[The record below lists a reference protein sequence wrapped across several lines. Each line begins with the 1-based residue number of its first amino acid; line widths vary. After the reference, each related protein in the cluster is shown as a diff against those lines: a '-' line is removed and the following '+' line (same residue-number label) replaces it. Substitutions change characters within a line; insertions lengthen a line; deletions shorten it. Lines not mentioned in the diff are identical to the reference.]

1 LGTVVTVIKELS
13 ASETSKRLPA
23 GSSGHV
29 IQINAVGD
37 ARIQFVGVSGVTAEW
52 VRKQE
57 FDKLSCAS
65 SSRIQWKDNLR
76 SALNDASSRWS
87 ARRTHFTLHE
97 HLEQRLFAAVKA
109 VWTVEKKTV
118 TDLVMKACRDSIL
131 KQREH
136 WVQTVLLTDQQIKD
150 AAVKESNVTS
160 RRDHLDETIAAMK
173 ESLRILDS
181 IMFTTTFDAQTP
193 Q

>member
-1 LGTVVTVIKELS
+1 M
-13 ASETSKRLPA
+13 
-23 GSSGHV
+23 
-29 IQINAVGD
+29 
-37 ARIQFVGVSGVTAEW
+37 
-52 VRKQE
+52 
-57 FDKLSCAS
+57 
-65 SSRIQWKDNLR
+65 
-76 SALNDASSRWS
+76 
-87 ARRTHFTLHE
+87 HE

-150 AAVKESNVTS
+150 AAVEESSVTS

>member
-1 LGTVVTVIKELS
+1 M
-13 ASETSKRLPA
+13 
-23 GSSGHV
+23 
-29 IQINAVGD
+29 IQIDAEGD
-37 ARIQFVGVSGVTAEW
+37 ARIQFDGGSAEW
-52 VRKQE
+52 VFKQD
-57 FDKLSCAS
+57 FDKLSCAQTG
-65 SSRIQWKDNLR
+65 IQWKDNLR
-76 SALNDASSRWS
+76 SALNDASSRWKK
-87 ARRTHFTLHE
+87 RRTHFTLHE
-97 HLEQRLFAAVKA
+97 HLEQRLFAAVLA

-150 AAVKESNVTS
+150 AAVEESSVTS

>member
-1 LGTVVTVIKELS
+1 M
-13 ASETSKRLPA
+13 
-23 GSSGHV
+23 
-29 IQINAVGD
+29 
-37 ARIQFVGVSGVTAEW
+37 
-52 VRKQE
+52 
-57 FDKLSCAS
+57 
-65 SSRIQWKDNLR
+65 
-76 SALNDASSRWS
+76 
-87 ARRTHFTLHE
+87 HE
-97 HLEQRLFAAVKA
+97 HLEQRLFAAVLA

-150 AAVKESNVTS
+150 AAVEESSVTS